1 MKTKMCPPNTIR
13 AAIRALGVIAV
24 ALALPIGAQAWQG
37 MPITQLHV
45 NGRNL
50 QDTSGKN
57 VLLHGYMQP
66 SDAYFCGGSAEF
78 VNPTG
83 YYPSDAASA
92 LNFYKN
98 VAELMSRTGSE
109 LGQSHG
115 YSCSYVRYGDSPG
128 WDSNGNLTDP
138 DKLNRWINNVLVPY
152 VQYCRSVGLYVV
164 VCGGAGNVLPGGD
177 GTKNMTAIYKQNLIT
192 YWTMVA
198 GNSGIKNA
206 DNVMFEI
213 CNEPVAI
220 ETSLGNGQWG
230 SGTDAFNHA
239 FQIYMQDIC
248 NAIRNTG
255 ANNVIWV
262 PSLAWDSS
270 LWQFVNY
277 PISGNNIGYVGH
289 WYPFGDFNANDF
301 TSNFNNNW
309 KPCADRYPVI
319 VTECA
324 WDPNASWSGAIG
336 DTSSFGNTTKSL
348 FDGEGNINWVIG
360 MVGDDIGNL
369 SGGWNNITFPTTQ
382 CGQSAFAWWPT
393 YMWAGPSGGNLTAG
407 NGTFKIIERGSGKA
421 IDATGAGT
429 ANGTQIEQWT
439 YNGGNNQKWTLTSLG
454 GSTYK
459 IIGVQSGRSL
469 DITANGTANGT
480 AVELWDYNGGN
491 NQKFAF
497 SGTDS
502 GYYRITPQ
510 NATGSCL
517 DLTGNSTADG
527 ALLELWTWNGGVNQQ
542 WGLQSP

>member
-1 MKTKMCPPNTIR
+1 MKLLKTEQIP
-13 AAIRALGVIAV
+13 AIAMSAIV
-24 ALALPIGAQAWQG
+24 AFTMSAQAWQG
-37 MPITQLHV
+37 MPISQLHV

-66 SDAYFCGGSAEF
+66 SDCFFNGGCGAEF
-78 VNPTG
+78 VDPTG

-92 LNFYKN
+92 LSYFEK
-98 VAELMSRTGSE
+98 VAELMSRTSSE

-115 YSCSYVRYGDSPG
+115 YTCSYVRYGDSPG
-128 WDSNGNLTDP
+128 WDSNGNLADP
-138 DKLNRWINNVLVPY
+138 NELSRWINNVLVPY
-152 VQYCRSVGLYVV
+152 VQYCRSVGLYVCV
-164 VCGGAGNVLPGGD
+164 AGGAGNVLPGGD
-177 GTKNMTAIYKQNLIT
+177 GTKNMTAIFKRNLIT

-198 GNSGIKNA
+198 SNSGIKNA

-230 SGTDAFNHA
+230 SGTDAFNAA
-239 FQIYMQDIC
+239 FQTYMQDIC
-248 NAIRNTG
+248 NAIRGTG
-255 ANNVIWV
+255 ANNMIWV
-262 PSLAWDSS
+262 PSLAWDGT
-270 LWQFVNY
+270 LWQFVKY
-277 PISGNNIGYVGH
+277 PISGNNIGYIGH
-289 WYPFGDFNANDF
+289 WYPFGDFNSNDF
-301 TSNFNNNW
+301 ISHFNSQW
-309 KPCADRYPVI
+309 KPCADLYPVL

-324 WDPNASWSGAIG
+324 WDPHASWSGAIG

-348 FDGEGNINWVIG
+348 FDAEGNISWDIG
-360 MVGDDIGNL
+360 MTGDDIGNL
-369 SGGWNNITFPTTQ
+369 GGGWNNITYPTTQ
-382 CGQSAFAWWPT
+382 CGQAAFAWWPT
-393 YMWAGPSGGNLTAG
+393 YMWSGPSGNLTVG

-421 IDATGAGT
+421 IDAIANGT
-429 ANGTQIEQWT
+429 ANGTQIDQWT

-469 DITANGTANGT
+469 DIFGNGTANGT
-480 AVELWDYNGGN
+480 VVDLWDYNGGN

-497 SGTDS
+497 SSTDS

-527 ALLELWTWNGGVNQQ
+527 ALLDLWSWNSGVNQQ